1 MLDWPPTPPDF
12 TGDIVPP
19 GGWVPWLIGA
29 AALGLLVLLAAAA
42 GFRRAW
48 RGRDDEESPPVR
60 RAVKGE
66 LVTGGAARVD
76 ARGASGTPY
85 NTTGT
90 RGGRDPSPPGLPPGQ
105 EPRLRRVRAV
115 ADFLDN
121 SLKIPGVGYPIGW
134 DAVIGM
140 VPGVG
145 DALTGTLAVWIIVQA
160 RALGVPKRKLVR
172 MLANAGVDF
181 AGGTLPGVGDL
192 LDVAFKANRRNL
204 RLIERH
210 LAEGLRRTLES

>member
-1 MLDWPPTPPDF
+1 MPDWPPSPPDF
-12 TGDIVPP
+12 LQDWTPP
-19 GGWVPWLIGA
+19 GGWGPWLLGA
-29 AALGLLVLLAAAA
+29 AGLAALALLAATVS
-42 GFRRAW
+42 FLRAW
-48 RGRDDEESPPVR
+48 RRRDDDEANAPPAR

-66 LVTGGAARVD
+66 LVAGGTARVD
-76 ARGASGTPY
+76 ARGPSGTPY
-85 NTTGT
+85 NTTGKP
-90 RGGRDPSPPGLPPGQ
+90 GGRDPSPPGLPPGE

-121 SLKIPGVGYPIGW
+121 SLKIPGVGLPIGW

-160 RALGVPKRKLVR
+160 RALGVPKRKIVR

-181 AGGTLPGVGDL
+181 AGGAVPGVGDL
-192 LDVAFKANRRNL
+192 FDVVFKANRRNL

-210 LAEGLRRTLES
+210 LAEGPKKLG